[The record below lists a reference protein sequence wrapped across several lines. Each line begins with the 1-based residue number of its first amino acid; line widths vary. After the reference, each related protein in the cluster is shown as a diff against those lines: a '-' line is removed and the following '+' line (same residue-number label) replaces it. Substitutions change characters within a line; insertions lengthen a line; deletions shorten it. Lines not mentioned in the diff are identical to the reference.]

1 MSASD
6 YAGRRFDVLAFR
18 GAESRGDSNLDQSL
32 FGADV
37 GGEVCT
43 GTQKLAQRWA
53 LEFLTE
59 QGSMGF
65 HLADRGSQFMT
76 WARSGLLRT
85 EYDVTAYFGFAAEQ
99 VRTQLLAEEDDTM
112 PDEERFASVSLDQ
125 IGLAQGQ
132 LELSVTLT
140 SRAVASRQVILPIS
154 ITPVNLSL

>member
-6 YAGRRFDVLAFR
+6 YAGRLFDVLAFR
-18 GAESRGDSNLDQSL
+18 GAESRGDINLEQSL

-43 GTQKLAQRWA
+43 GIQKLAQRWL
-53 LEFLTE
+53 LEFMTE

-65 HLADRGSQFMT
+65 HMATRGSEFMT
-76 WARSGLLRT
+76 WARSGILRT

-99 VRTQLLAEEDDTM
+99 TRTQLLLEEDDTM
-112 PDEERFASVSLDQ
+112 PDEERFGSVSLDE
-125 IGLAQGQ
+125 IGLAPGQ
-132 LELSVTLT
+132 LELGVTLT
-140 SRAVASRQVILPIS
+140 SRAGDSRKVILPIS